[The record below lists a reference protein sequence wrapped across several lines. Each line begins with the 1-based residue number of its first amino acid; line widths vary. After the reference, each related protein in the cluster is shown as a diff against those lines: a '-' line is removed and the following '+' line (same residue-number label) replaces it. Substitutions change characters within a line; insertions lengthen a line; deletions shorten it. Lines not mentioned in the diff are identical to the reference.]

1 MDYNEIDALI
11 ECLDKDALD
20 GAKER
25 WAQVAKPVGSLGRL
39 EGLITKICG
48 IQRSVVPDISKRCVV
63 VSCADNGVT
72 KQGVTM
78 TDSAVTALMTSF
90 IAQKRSSVGVMAQ
103 KCDADVIVCDCGMF
117 TKLDDKSIID
127 HRAGDGTADMSL
139 GPAMTREQ
147 ADALIN
153 KAITLVAKLKRDGYK
168 IIATGE
174 MGIGNTATTSAVAA
188 ALLGVDPKLTTGPGV
203 GLSDKGLKRKNAII
217 KKALTVNAPDRN
229 DPMDVLCK
237 VGGFD
242 IVHMTGLFLGA
253 AVNGVPI
260 VIDGVISAVAALCAY
275 RLCPKSLDYMI
286 PSHISAEPAFKLIM
300 KELGLDPVLDAEMRL
315 GEGTGAVCL
324 IPILDMAIAVYSDT
338 VTYSDLGY

>member
-1 MDYNEIDALI
+1 MDYKEIDALI

-20 GAKER
+20 GAREK

-39 EGLITKICG
+39 EVLITKICG
-48 IQRSVVPDISKRCVV
+48 IQRSKSPDISKRCVI

-90 IAQKRSSVGVMAQ
+90 IAQKKSSVGVMAK
-103 KCDADVIVCDCGMF
+103 KCDTDVIVCDCGMF
-117 TKLDDKSIID
+117 TELDDKKIIN
-127 HRAGDGTADMSL
+127 HRVGNGTADMTL
-139 GPAMTREQ
+139 GPAMTKEQ
-147 ADALIN
+147 AETLIN
-153 KAITLVAKLKRDGYK
+153 KAITLVARLKKNGYK
-168 IIATGE
+168 LIATGE

-203 GLSDKGLKRKNAII
+203 GLTDKGLKKKIAVI
-217 KKALTVNAPDRN
+217 KKAITVNEPDKN

-242 IVHMTGLFLGA
+242 IVHMTGLYLGA
-253 AVNGVPI
+253 ALDGIPI

-275 RLCPKSLDYMI
+275 RLCPKSLDYML
-286 PSHISAEPAFKLIM
+286 PSHISAEPAFSLIM
-300 KELGLDPVLDAEMRL
+300 NELGLVPVLDAEMRL

-324 IPILDMAIAVYSDT
+324 IPILDMAISVYSDT
-338 VTYSDLGY
+338 ITYSDLGY